1 MAPCTLSTF
10 ELNYTQNLFVKHTKF
25 ITSKYWLV
33 QFWNYF
39 SSTINVPGW
48 LYLVVVTLRLS
59 VRSCLLAFSLHTI
72 ITTLVKYAL
81 KLKLDAISV
90 QMMHETFRGPRR
102 FSPLEALPCVML
114 HVPVLRGIVSV
125 YRAVQTP
132 IGSAVAD
139 SATSFDHVFPTGRLR
154 NHLDFNRGLWWCGR
168 PHCRGFSLRSK
179 RDRSVRR
186 IPLVHFRGVPF
197 FRMFAM
203 FRTFSRVTQFTQ
215 IDQSEH
221 DCNLRCEIHGFLCS
235 ACLCLGRKAEVFSRE
250 SIWIKS
256 KLWFVRSAIQFLLR
270 SAPMYA
276 ECNQVPNLSAV
287 DDCPLNS
294 PGNMRLK

>member
-48 LYLVVVTLRLS
+48 LNLVVVTLRLS

-154 NHLDFNRGLWWCGR
+154 NHLDFNRGLWWYGR

-203 FRTFSRVTQFTQ
+203 FRTFTQKELQ
-215 IDQSEH
+215 NHE
-221 DCNLRCEIHGFLCS
+221 
-235 ACLCLGRKAEVFSRE
+235 
-250 SIWIKS
+250 
-256 KLWFVRSAIQFLLR
+256 
-270 SAPMYA
+270 
-276 ECNQVPNLSAV
+276 
-287 DDCPLNS
+287 
-294 PGNMRLK
+294 